1 VKIPTIFP
9 DYFNKTAARCGRFA
23 FPKEAVLITL
33 EPVMTQRMK
42 DSASGRQLAMVLVA
56 RPEGQLGNRI
66 FQAAAFQAA
75 AWEMGFA
82 VLNPALGPYA
92 EFFPALAKD
101 FFCRPGQRLPMA
113 RWRVL
118 FCRTLDALTS
128 RSLRPAWSA
137 GQCAVLD
144 IAASHDGSEEDYD
157 LCGEEFQRILS
168 RYRLVVAKGWKFR
181 AHTALES
188 RRKNVVKL
196 FTPHSGIRAE
206 VERHIAQARSGC
218 DILVGL
224 HVRRGD
230 YANWLEGKFF
240 YGLDAYAAWLK
251 AANQLWP
258 GKKVGFLICSNE
270 SVDDLIRLPGLSA
283 SAGPGAPI
291 TDLYA
296 LAACDFLIGPPS
308 TFTLW
313 ASYYGSAP
321 LHMLMEKDQQLQIA
335 GFAHHNRF

>member
-1 VKIPTIFP
+1 
-9 DYFNKTAARCGRFA
+9 
-23 FPKEAVLITL
+23 
-33 EPVMTQRMK
+33 MK
-42 DSASGRQLAMVLVA
+42 QPIKDPASGPRLATVLVA

-75 AWEMGFA
+75 AWEMGFS

-92 EFFPALAKD
+92 EFFPALAED
-101 FFCRPGQRLPMA
+101 FFCRPGQELPMA
-113 RWRVL
+113 RWRLL

-128 RSLRPAWSA
+128 RPLHPVWAA
-137 GQCAVLD
+137 GGCAVLD
-144 IAASHDGSEEDYD
+144 ITASHDGSEEDYD

-168 RYRLVVAKGWKFR
+168 RHRLVVAKGWKFR
-181 AHTALES
+181 AHAALKS
-188 RRKNVVKL
+188 RRDEVVRL

-230 YANWLEGKFF
+230 YANWLGGKFF
-240 YGLDAYAAWLK
+240 YGLDAYADWLK
-251 AANQLWP
+251 AANALWP

-270 SVDDLIRLPGLSA
+270 SVDDLLHLPGVSA

-313 ASYYGSAP
+313 ASYYGGAP
-321 LHMLMEKDQQLQIA
+321 LHMLMEKDQTLQIA

>member
-1 VKIPTIFP
+1 MN
-9 DYFNKTAARCGRFA
+9 DSSAAPR
-23 FPKEAVLITL
+23 L
-33 EPVMTQRMK
+33 
-42 DSASGRQLAMVLVA
+42 SAVLVA
-56 RPEGQLGNRI
+56 RPEGQLGNRV

-75 AWEMGFA
+75 AWEMGFRL
-82 VLNPALGPYA
+82 LNPALGPYA
-92 EFFPALAKD
+92 EFFPTMTED
-101 FFCRPGQRLPMA
+101 FFCRPGQALPMA
-113 RWRVL
+113 RWRLL
-118 FCRTLDALTS
+118 FCRTIDALTS
-128 RSLRPAWSA
+128 RPLHPVWAA
-137 GQCAVLD
+137 GRCAVLD

-157 LCGEEFQRILS
+157 LCGEDFQRLLS
-168 RYRLVVAKGWKFR
+168 RHRLVVAKGWKFR
-181 AHTALES
+181 AHAALKS
-188 RRKNVVKL
+188 RREDVVRL

-230 YANWLEGKFF
+230 YANWLGGKFF

-251 AANQLWP
+251 AANELWP
-258 GKKVGFLICSNE
+258 DKKVSLLVCSNE
-270 SVDDLIRLPGLSA
+270 NVDDLLGLMGIQA

-313 ASYYGSAP
+313 ASYYGGAP

>member
-1 VKIPTIFP
+1 
-9 DYFNKTAARCGRFA
+9 
-23 FPKEAVLITL
+23 
-33 EPVMTQRMK
+33 MK
-42 DSASGRQLAMVLVA
+42 DSASGRQLSTVLVA

-92 EFFPALAKD
+92 EFFPALAED
-101 FFCRPGQRLPMA
+101 FFCRPGQALPMA
-113 RWRVL
+113 RWRLL

-128 RSLRPAWSA
+128 RLLHPVWAA
-137 GQCAVLD
+137 GGCAVLD
-144 IAASHDGSEEDYD
+144 IAASHDGTEEDYD
-157 LCGEEFQRILS
+157 LCGEEFQRLLS
-168 RYRLVVAKGWKFR
+168 RHRLVVAKGWKFR
-181 AHTALES
+181 AHAALKS
-188 RRKNVVKL
+188 RRDEVVRL
-196 FTPHSGIRAE
+196 FTPHAGIRAE
-206 VERHIAQARSGC
+206 VERHIARARIGC

-230 YANWLEGKFF
+230 YANWLGGKFF

-251 AANQLWP
+251 AAHALWP
-258 GKKVGFLICSNE
+258 GRKVGFLICSNE
-270 SVDDLIRLPGLSA
+270 TVDDLLRLSGVSA

-313 ASYYGSAP
+313 ASYYGGAP
-321 LHMLMEKDQQLQIA
+321 LHMLLEKDQQLHIA
-335 GFAHHNRF
+335 SFAHHDRV

>member
-1 VKIPTIFP
+1 MITF
-9 DYFNKTAARCGRFA
+9 D
-23 FPKEAVLITL
+23 AVTNQL
-33 EPVMTQRMK
+33 MK
-42 DSASGRQLAMVLVA
+42 DSSAAPRLATVLVA
-56 RPEGQLGNRI
+56 RPEGQLGNRV

-82 VLNPALGPYA
+82 VLNPALGQYA
-92 EFFPALAKD
+92 EFFPALAED
-101 FFCRPGQRLPMA
+101 FFCRPGQGLAMA
-113 RWRVL
+113 RWRLL
-118 FCRTLDALTS
+118 FCRTLDTLTS
-128 RSLRPAWSA
+128 RPLHPVWAT
-137 GQCAVLD
+137 GGCAVLD

-168 RYRLVVAKGWKFR
+168 QHRLVVAKGWKFR
-181 AHTALES
+181 AHAALKS
-188 RRKNVVKL
+188 RRDEVVRL

-206 VERHIAQARSGC
+206 VERHIARARSGC

-230 YANWLEGKFF
+230 YANWLGGKFF
-240 YGLDAYAAWLK
+240 YGLDAYADWLK
-251 AANQLWP
+251 AANALWS
-258 GKKVGFLICSNE
+258 GKKVGFLVCSNE
-270 SVDDLIRLPGLSA
+270 TVDDLLRLPGV
-283 SAGPGAPI
+283 SAGPGAAI

-313 ASYYGSAP
+313 ASYYGGAP
-321 LHMLMEKDQQLQIA
+321 LHMLMEEDQTLHLE

>member
-1 VKIPTIFP
+1 MINQQNRYP
-9 DYFNKTAARCGRFA
+9 DA
-23 FPKEAVLITL
+23 
-33 EPVMTQRMK
+33 EPR
-42 DSASGRQLAMVLVA
+42 LATVLVA
-56 RPEGQLGNRI
+56 RPEGQLGNRV

-75 AWEMGFA
+75 AWEMGFSL
-82 VLNPALGPYA
+82 LNPALGAYA
-92 EFFPALAKD
+92 EFFPALAED
-101 FFCRPGQRLPMA
+101 FFCRPEQELPMA
-113 RWRVL
+113 RWRLL

-128 RSLRPAWSA
+128 RPLYPVWAA
-137 GQCAVLD
+137 GGCAVLD

-168 RYRLVVAKGWKFR
+168 QHRLVVAKGWKFR
-181 AHTALES
+181 AHEALKSKRED
-188 RRKNVVKL
+188 VVRL

-206 VERHIAQARSGC
+206 VERHIAQAKSGC

-230 YANWLEGKFF
+230 YANWLGGKFF

-251 AANQLWP
+251 AANELWP

-270 SVDDLIRLPGLSA
+270 RVDDLLRLPGLGV

-313 ASYYGSAP
+313 ASYYGGAP

>member
-1 VKIPTIFP
+1 MENPAT
-9 DYFNKTAARCGRFA
+9 R
-23 FPKEAVLITL
+23 LSL
-33 EPVMTQRMK
+33 
-42 DSASGRQLAMVLVA
+42 ASVLVA

-75 AWEMGFA
+75 AWEMGFSL
-82 VLNPALGPYA
+82 LNPALGPYA
-92 EFFPALAKD
+92 EFFPALAED
-101 FFCRPGQRLPMA
+101 FFCRPRQGLSFGRSGRL
-113 RWRVL
+113 L
-118 FCRTLDALTS
+118 FCRTLDVLTC
-128 RSLRPAWSA
+128 RRLRPAWSA
-137 GQCAVLD
+137 GRCAVLD

-157 LCGEEFQRILS
+157 LCGEEFQTILS
-168 RYRLVVAKGWKFR
+168 SHRLVVAKGWKFR
-181 AHTALES
+181 AHAALKS
-188 RRKNVVKL
+188 RRDDVVRL

-230 YANWLEGKFF
+230 YATWLGGRFC

-251 AANQLWP
+251 AANALWSE
-258 GKKVGFLICSNE
+258 KKVGFLICSNE
-270 SVDDLIRLPGLSA
+270 RVDDLLQLLGVSV
-283 SAGPGAPI
+283 SAGPASPI
-291 TDLYA
+291 ADLYA

-313 ASYYGSAP
+313 ASYYGGAP
-321 LHMLMEKDQQLQIA
+321 LHMLMEKDQQLQIV

>member
-1 VKIPTIFP
+1 MENPAT
-9 DYFNKTAARCGRFA
+9 R
-23 FPKEAVLITL
+23 LSL
-33 EPVMTQRMK
+33 
-42 DSASGRQLAMVLVA
+42 ASVLVA

-75 AWEMGFA
+75 AWEMGFSL
-82 VLNPALGPYA
+82 LNPALGPYA
-92 EFFPALAKD
+92 EFFPALAGD
-101 FFCRPGQRLPMA
+101 FFCRPGQVLSFGRRGRL
-113 RWRVL
+113 L
-118 FCRTLDALTS
+118 FCRTIDVLTC
-128 RSLRPAWSA
+128 RRLRPVWSA
-137 GQCAVLD
+137 GRCAVLD
-144 IAASHDGSEEDYD
+144 IADSHDGSEEDYD
-157 LCGEEFQRILS
+157 LCGEEFQTILS
-168 RYRLVVAKGWKFR
+168 SNRLVVAKGWKFR
-181 AHTALES
+181 AHAALKS
-188 RRKNVVKL
+188 RRDDVVRL

-206 VERHIAQARSGC
+206 VERHIAQAKSGC

-230 YANWLEGKFF
+230 YANWLGGKFF

-251 AANQLWP
+251 AANALWP

-270 SVDDLIRLPGLSA
+270 SVDDLLQLSGV
-283 SAGPGAPI
+283 SAGPASPI
-291 TDLYA
+291 ADLYA

-313 ASYYGSAP
+313 ASYYGGAP

>member
-1 VKIPTIFP
+1 MI
-9 DYFNKTAARCGRFA
+9 
-23 FPKEAVLITL
+23 
-33 EPVMTQRMK
+33 
-42 DSASGRQLAMVLVA
+42 DSAAGLRVAKVLVA

-92 EFFPALAKD
+92 EFFPALAED
-101 FFCRPGQRLPMA
+101 FFCRPGQGLAMA
-113 RWRVL
+113 RWRLL

-128 RSLRPAWSA
+128 RPLHPVWAA
-137 GQCAVLD
+137 GGCAVLD

-157 LCGEEFQRILS
+157 LCGEEFKRLLS
-168 RYRLVVAKGWKFR
+168 RHRLVVAKGWKFR
-181 AHTALES
+181 AHAALKS
-188 RRKNVVKL
+188 RRDDVVRL

-206 VERHIAQARSGC
+206 VERHIAHARSGC

-230 YANWLEGKFF
+230 YANWLGGKFF

-251 AANQLWP
+251 AANALWP
-258 GKKVGFLICSNE
+258 GRKVGFLICSNE
-270 SVDDLIRLPGLSA
+270 NVDDLLRLPGA
-283 SAGPGAPI
+283 SVGPGGAI

-313 ASYYGSAP
+313 ASYYGGAP
-321 LHMLMEKDQQLQIA
+321 LHMLMEKNEQLQIA

>member
-1 VKIPTIFP
+1 MTNPATTPRLAK
-9 DYFNKTAARCGRFA
+9 
-23 FPKEAVLITL
+23 VLL
-33 EPVMTQRMK
+33 
-42 DSASGRQLAMVLVA
+42 A

-92 EFFPALAKD
+92 EFFPALAED
-101 FFCRPGQRLPMA
+101 FFCRPGQELPMA
-113 RWRVL
+113 RWRLL

-128 RSLRPAWSA
+128 RPLHPVWAA
-137 GQCAVLD
+137 GGCAVLD

-168 RYRLVVAKGWKFR
+168 QHHLVVAKGWKVR
-181 AHTALES
+181 AHAALKS
-188 RRKNVVKL
+188 RRDEVVRL

-230 YANWLEGKFF
+230 YANWLGGKFF
-240 YGLDAYAAWLK
+240 YDLGAYADWLK
-251 AANQLWP
+251 TANALWP

-270 SVDDLIRLPGLSA
+270 SVDDLLRLPGV

-291 TDLYA
+291 TDLYTH
-296 LAACDFLIGPPS
+296 AACDFLIGPPS

-313 ASYYGSAP
+313 ASYYGGAP
-321 LHMLMEKDQQLQIA
+321 LHMLMEKDQKLHIA
-335 GFAHHNRF
+335 SFAHHDRF

>member
-1 VKIPTIFP
+1 
-9 DYFNKTAARCGRFA
+9 
-23 FPKEAVLITL
+23 
-33 EPVMTQRMK
+33 MTRGPLK
-42 DSASGRQLAMVLVA
+42 NFVVRKQLATVLVA

-75 AWEMGFA
+75 AWEMGFS

-92 EFFPALAKD
+92 EFFPALAED
-101 FFCRPGQRLPMA
+101 FFCRPGQALSMA
-113 RWRVL
+113 RWRLL

-128 RSLRPAWSA
+128 RPLHPLWAA
-137 GQCAVLD
+137 GRCAVLD

-168 RYRLVVAKGWKFR
+168 QHRLVVAKGWKFR
-181 AHTALES
+181 AHAALKS
-188 RRKNVVKL
+188 RKEDVVRL

-230 YANWLEGKFF
+230 YANWLGGKFF
-240 YGLDAYAAWLK
+240 YGLDAYAAWLLS
-251 AANQLWP
+251 AHELWP

-270 SVDDLIRLPGLSA
+270 SVDDLLRLPGVSA
-283 SAGPGAPI
+283 CAGPGEPI
-291 TDLYA
+291 TDIYA

-313 ASYYGSAP
+313 ASYYGGAT

>member
-1 VKIPTIFP
+1 
-9 DYFNKTAARCGRFA
+9 
-23 FPKEAVLITL
+23 
-33 EPVMTQRMK
+33 MK
-42 DSASGRQLAMVLVA
+42 DSATGPRLAKVLIA

-75 AWEMGFA
+75 AWEMGFS
-82 VLNPALGPYA
+82 LMNPALGPYA
-92 EFFPALAKD
+92 EFFPVLAED
-101 FFCRPGQRLPMA
+101 FFCRPGQGLPLA
-113 RWRVL
+113 RWRLL
-118 FCRTLDALTS
+118 FFLTLDALTS
-128 RSLRPAWSA
+128 RPGYPLWAA
-137 GQCAVLD
+137 GRCAVLD

-157 LCGEEFQRILS
+157 LCGEEFAGILAGH
-168 RYRLVVAKGWKFR
+168 RLVVAKGWKFR
-181 AHTALES
+181 AHAALKS
-188 RRKNVVKL
+188 RREDVVRL

-206 VERHIAQARSGC
+206 VERHIARARSDC

-230 YANWLEGKFF
+230 YATWLGGKFF

-251 AANQLWP
+251 AAGALWP
-258 GKKVGFLICSNE
+258 EKKVSFVVCSNE
-270 SVDDLIRLPGLSA
+270 NVDDLLGLPGISA

-313 ASYYGSAP
+313 ASYYGGAP
-321 LHMLMEKDQQLQIA
+321 LHMLMEKDQTLHLE

>member
-1 VKIPTIFP
+1 MIIQQ
-9 DYFNKTAARCGRFA
+9 NR
-23 FPKEAVLITL
+23 
-33 EPVMTQRMK
+33 
-42 DSASGRQLAMVLVA
+42 DSASGRQLSTVLVA

-75 AWEMGFA
+75 AWERGFA

-92 EFFPALAKD
+92 EFFPALAED
-101 FFCRPGQRLPMA
+101 FFCRPGQELLMA
-113 RWRVL
+113 RWRLL

-128 RSLRPAWSA
+128 RLLYPVWAA
-137 GQCAVLD
+137 GGCTVLD

-168 RYRLVVAKGWKFR
+168 RHRLVVAKGWKFR
-181 AHTALES
+181 AHAALKS
-188 RRKNVVKL
+188 RRDEVVRL

-230 YANWLEGKFF
+230 YANWLGGKFF
-240 YGLDAYAAWLK
+240 YGLDAYTDWLK
-251 AANQLWP
+251 AANALWP

-270 SVDDLIRLPGLSA
+270 TVDDLLRLNGVSA

-313 ASYYGSAP
+313 ASYYGGAP
-321 LHMLMEKDQQLQIA
+321 LHMLVEKDQQLQIA
-335 GFAHHNRF
+335 GFAHHQRF

>member
-1 VKIPTIFP
+1 M
-9 DYFNKTAARCGRFA
+9 
-23 FPKEAVLITL
+23 KESSTR
-33 EPVMTQRMK
+33 PR
-42 DSASGRQLAMVLVA
+42 LAKVLVA

-75 AWEMGFA
+75 AWEMGFS
-82 VLNPALGPYA
+82 VLNPALGAYA
-92 EFFPALAKD
+92 GFFPALAED
-101 FFCRPGQRLPMA
+101 FFCRPGQGLPLA
-113 RWRVL
+113 RWRLL

-128 RSLRPAWSA
+128 RPLHLVWAA
-137 GQCAVLD
+137 GGCAVLD

-157 LCGEEFQRILS
+157 LCGEDFQRLLS
-168 RYRLVVAKGWKFR
+168 RHRLVVAKGWKFR
-181 AHTALES
+181 AHAALKS
-188 RRKNVVKL
+188 RREDVLRL

-230 YANWLEGKFF
+230 YANWLGGKFF
-240 YGLDAYAAWLK
+240 YGLDAYAAWLLS
-251 AANQLWP
+251 AHALWP

-270 SVDDLIRLPGLSA
+270 SVDDLLRLPGVSA
-283 SAGPGAPI
+283 CAGPGEPI

-313 ASYYGSAP
+313 ASYYGGAP
-321 LHMLMEKDQQLQIA
+321 LHMLMEKDQALHLE

>member
-1 VKIPTIFP
+1 
-9 DYFNKTAARCGRFA
+9 
-23 FPKEAVLITL
+23 
-33 EPVMTQRMK
+33 MK
-42 DSASGRQLAMVLVA
+42 DSSTAPRLATVLVA

-92 EFFPALAKD
+92 EFFPALAED
-101 FFCRPGQRLPMA
+101 FFCRPGQGLPMA
-113 RWRVL
+113 RWRLL
-118 FCRTLDALTS
+118 FCRTLDVLTS
-128 RSLRPAWSA
+128 RPLHPLWSA
-137 GQCAVLD
+137 GRCAVLD

-157 LCGEEFQRILS
+157 LCGEEFQRLLS
-168 RYRLVVAKGWKFR
+168 CHLLVVAKGWKFR
-181 AHTALES
+181 AHAALKS
-188 RRKNVVKL
+188 RREDVVRL

-230 YANWLEGKFF
+230 YANWLGGKFF

-251 AANQLWP
+251 AAGTFWP
-258 GKKVGFLICSNE
+258 EKKVSFLVCSNE
-270 SVDDLIRLPGLSA
+270 NVDDLLGLPGISA

-313 ASYYGSAP
+313 ASYYGGAP
-321 LHMLMEKDQQLQIA
+321 LHMLMEKDQTLHLEA
-335 GFAHHNRF
+335 FAHHNRF

>member
-1 VKIPTIFP
+1 MINQQNRYP
-9 DYFNKTAARCGRFA
+9 DA
-23 FPKEAVLITL
+23 
-33 EPVMTQRMK
+33 EPR
-42 DSASGRQLAMVLVA
+42 LATVLVA
-56 RPEGQLGNRI
+56 RPEGQLGNRV

-75 AWEMGFA
+75 AWEMGFSL
-82 VLNPALGPYA
+82 LNPALGAYA
-92 EFFPALAKD
+92 EFFPALAED
-101 FFCRPGQRLPMA
+101 FFCRPEQELPMA
-113 RWRVL
+113 RWRLL

-128 RSLRPAWSA
+128 RPLYPVWAA
-137 GQCAVLD
+137 GGCAVLD

-168 RYRLVVAKGWKFR
+168 QHRLVVAKGWKFR
-181 AHTALES
+181 AHEALKSKRED
-188 RRKNVVKL
+188 VVRL

-230 YANWLEGKFF
+230 YANWLGGKFF
-240 YGLDAYAAWLK
+240 YGLDAYADWLK
-251 AANQLWP
+251 TANALWP

-270 SVDDLIRLPGLSA
+270 SVDDLLRLPGVSA

-313 ASYYGSAP
+313 ASYYGGAP